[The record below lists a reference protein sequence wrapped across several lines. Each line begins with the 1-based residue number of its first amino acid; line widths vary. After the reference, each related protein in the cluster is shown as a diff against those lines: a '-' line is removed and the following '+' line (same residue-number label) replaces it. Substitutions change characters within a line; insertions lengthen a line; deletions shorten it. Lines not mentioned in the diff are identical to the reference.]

1 MSQSPENHE
10 TPTSEQLRVLVV
22 DDEPTLRLG
31 FAYALSN
38 RTTAV
43 ETAATGH
50 LALERMAKSTFDIMI
65 LDLRMPEIDGT
76 GVIETLRN
84 QGNNIPIILC
94 SAVINPKAAIR
105 AIRHGV
111 VDFLFKPVKP
121 SELREIVR
129 HVTQTAASTLHSALH
144 AARNQNLAAAI
155 EILETETEARATPD
169 QQLIG
174 WLSVFRS
181 IRDTASNDDHSILE
195 NYLHTNLPLLAF
207 NSSLP

>member
-1 MSQSPENHE
+1 MFPSPNSHA
-10 TPTSEQLRVLVV
+10 PTASEKLRVLVV

-38 RTTAV
+38 KTTVV

-50 LALERMAKSTFDIMI
+50 LALERMAKSAFDIMI

-84 QGNNIPIILC
+84 QGDNIPIILC

-111 VDFLFKPVKP
+111 VDFLLKPVKP
-121 SELREIVR
+121 TELREIVR
-129 HVTQTAASTLHSALH
+129 RVTQPDASTLESALH
-144 AARNQNLAAAI
+144 AARNHHLTAAI
-155 EILETETEARATPD
+155 QILETETETAHPPD
-169 QQLIG
+169 EKLIG
-174 WLSVFRS
+174 WLSVFHS
-181 IRDTASNDDHSILE
+181 IRETASHADHSLLE
-195 NYLHTNLPLLAF
+195 NYLHTHLPLLAF
-207 NSSLP
+207 NASLP